1 MGAVS
6 GILLPTRHRSPLERV
21 LWRVAL
27 AVLLFWIV
35 VAVVYLGRAGYK
47 DATGEPVD
55 LVACFY
61 YACVALSSTGYGDIV
76 PVTPVARLVNSLV
89 VTPIRILFLIILVGT
104 TLEVLAE
111 QSREE
116 WRRRRWEAKVRN
128 HVVVIGYGTKGR
140 AAADAL
146 LDGGLPPEKVVVV
159 DADHASVA
167 EAAGRGLTGILGDA
181 TRSVVQR
188 RAAVDRAR
196 DVIVA
201 TGRDDSAVLITL
213 TARQINPGA
222 AIQVAVN
229 ESENEPL
236 LRQSGADH
244 VIPAA
249 EAAGR
254 LLGLATSEPNVSA
267 VIEDL
272 LMLGS
277 RLGLVERAAAG
288 DEVGREVHELAEPV
302 LAVVRA
308 EETLPYEGLSERVL
322 ERGDRLIVV
331 RHRPS

>member
-1 MGAVS
+1 MGVLS
-6 GILLPTRHRSPLERV
+6 GIVLPVRRKGPVQRV
-21 LWRVAL
+21 LWRLLV
-27 AVLLFWIV
+27 AVLLI
-35 VAVVYLGRAGYK
+35 VAVTGIVYFGRAGYG
-47 DATGEPVD
+47 DAAGGPVGLLD
-55 LVACFY
+55 AFY
-61 YACVALSSTGYGDIV
+61 YACVAVSTTGYGDIV
-76 PVTPVARLVNSLV
+76 PVTPEARLINSLV
-89 VTPIRILFLIILVGT
+89 VTPIRVLFVIILVGT

-116 WRRRRWEAKVRN
+116 WRRRRWEATVED

-146 LDGGLPPEKVVVV
+146 LDAGISPHKVVVV
-159 DADHASVA
+159 DVAHASVA
-167 EAAGRGLTGILGDA
+167 EAGGRGLVGVVGDA

-196 DVIVA
+196 DVIIA

-213 TARQINPGA
+213 TARQINPGV

-272 LMLGS
+272 LVLGS
-277 RLGLVERAAAG
+277 RLGLVERPVTPQ
-288 DEVGREVHELAEPV
+288 EVGRPVGTVHDPV
-302 LAVVRA
+302 LAVVRD
-308 EETLPYEGLSERVL
+308 EQTLPYHGLPDRIMEQ
-322 ERGDRLIVV
+322 GDRLIVV
-331 RHRPS
+331 RHHPA

>member
-1 MGAVS
+1 M
-6 GILLPTRHRSPLERV
+6 
-21 LWRVAL
+21 LWRVAV

-35 VAVVYLGRAGYK
+35 VGVVYLGRAGYK
-47 DATGEPVD
+47 DATGQPVD
-55 LVACFY
+55 LLACFY

-76 PVTPVARLVNSLV
+76 PVTPVARLVNSVV

-116 WRRRRWEAKVRN
+116 WRRRRWEAKVRD

-140 AAADAL
+140 AAAEAL
-146 LDGGLPPEKVVVV
+146 LDAGTAPDKVVVV
-159 DADHASVA
+159 DVARAAVA
-167 EAAGRGLTGILGDA
+167 EASERGLTGVLGDA
-181 TRSVVQR
+181 TRSAVQR

-213 TARQINPGA
+213 TARQINPAA

-229 ESENEPL
+229 EAENEPL

-249 EAAGR
+249 ESAGR

-272 LMLGS
+272 LVLGS
-277 RLGLVERAAAG
+277 RLGLLERQVTG
-288 DEVGREVHELAEPV
+288 GEVGRPVHEIDEPV
-302 LAVVRA
+302 LAVVRD
-308 EETLPYEGLSERVL
+308 EETLPYEGLPSRVL

-331 RHRPS
+331 RHRPA

>member
-1 MGAVS
+1 M
-6 GILLPTRHRSPLERV
+6 
-21 LWRVAL
+21 WRVAF
-27 AVLLFWIV
+27 AVFLFWVV
-35 VAVVYLGRAGYK
+35 VAVVYLGRAGYR
-47 DATGEPVD
+47 DDTGRPVD
-55 LVACFY
+55 LLDCFY
-61 YACVALSSTGYGDIV
+61 YAGVALSSTGYGDIV

-116 WRRRRWEAKVRN
+116 WRRRRWEAKVRD

-146 LDGGLPPEKVVVV
+146 LDGGLPPAKVVVV
-159 DADHASVA
+159 DADRACVS
-167 EAAGRGLTGILGDA
+167 EAAQRGLAGIVGDA

-222 AIQVAVN
+222 AIQVAIN

-236 LRQSGADH
+236 LRQSGADR

-272 LMLGS
+272 LILGS
-277 RLGLVERAAAG
+277 RLGLVERPLAG
-288 DEVGREVHELAEPV
+288 DEVGREVHEIDEPV

-308 EETLPYEGLSERVL
+308 EETLPYEGLLGRTL

-331 RHRPS
+331 RHKPQP